1 MFFNHFGGQNI
12 IILFLFIY
20 SFVFLTNVNKKHF
33 GHNLIRCNICCFVN
47 TNFKNNKSKIQTN
60 SKRFELW
67 GFYRMNYLLFIY
79 GVILILLGYVVMV
92 TGEVNSFQSLTI
104 APIFLF
110 IGYII
115 LIPLALIIEKKEE

>member
-1 MFFNHFGGQNI
+1 MFFNHFWGQNI

-20 SFVFLTNVNKKHF
+20 SFVFFTNVNKKHF
-33 GHNLIRCNICCFVN
+33 GHKLIRRNINRLVN
-47 TNFKNNKSKIQTN
+47 TNFKNNKSKIRTN
-60 SKRFELW
+60 SKKFELW
-67 GFYRMNYLLFIY
+67 GFYRLNYLLFIY
-79 GVILILLGYVVMV
+79 GVILILLGYIVMA

-115 LIPLALIIEKKEE
+115 LIPLSLIIENKEE